1 MESQR
6 DSDNIDYFKQEL
18 ERIQEY
24 CLAPLMTKR
33 LQIHK
38 EDPMDELLEVYENV
52 KEMEA
57 EL

>member
-1 MESQR
+1 
-6 DSDNIDYFKQEL
+6 
-18 ERIQEY
+18 
-24 CLAPLMTKR
+24 MTRR
-33 LQIHK
+33 LKVHK

>member
-1 MESQR
+1 
-6 DSDNIDYFKQEL
+6 
-18 ERIQEY
+18 
-24 CLAPLMTKR
+24 MTKR